1 MNETELLVISLK
13 REQFLSD
20 KWEQIKSINNSL
32 PTSSWDREDADILS
46 EIEAIQRKL
55 SDISDLI
62 WRRKIEASSTA
73 NQARLSI
80 EIKTSKAWH
89 QNEMAEVSS

>member
-1 MNETELLVISLK
+1 MNEMELLVASLK

-32 PTSSWDREDADILS
+32 PTSSWDKEDADILS
-46 EIEAIQRKL
+46 EIEAVQRKL

-62 WRRKIEASSTA
+62 WRRKVVASLTA
-73 NQARLSI
+73 NQARLSV
-80 EIKTSKAWH
+80 EIKTSWAWH
-89 QNEMAEVSS
+89 QNEMVSK

>member
-1 MNETELLVISLK
+1 MNETELLVTSLK

-46 EIEAIQRKL
+46 EIEAVQRKL

-73 NQARLSI
+73 NQACLSI
-80 EIKTSKAWH
+80 EIKTSRASK
-89 QNEMAEVSS
+89 